1 MRQLLFH
8 LHALKTV
15 MKTLIAEDSQTQNK
29 QNSWKMSLNHFK
41 IGWFYWGSIHVYT
54 NTIWLLIPIEI
65 LISIVRRLHYDVE

>member
-29 QNSWKMSLNHFK
+29 QNSWKMSLK
-41 IGWFYWGSIHVYT
+41 IGWFYWGSIHGY
-54 NTIWLLIPIEI
+54 NSTILLLIPIGI
-65 LISIVRRLHYDVE
+65 